1 MIEGPLLATFRYAN
15 SFVFILATSANTL
28 SLSPLGPLKNGNRA
42 VDKLLLQPDTKKR
55 RRGVRVALRMLLIG
69 ASATIVAVAVQ
80 KKLLPYQWGLIVVLA
95 IWWTMQQTTAERL
108 EDSPKSTFG
117 RRR

>member
-1 MIEGPLLATFRYAN
+1 MPPA
-15 SFVFILATSANTL
+15 
-28 SLSPLGPLKNGNRA
+28 SPLDKDHLG
-42 VDKLLLQPDTKKR
+42 VDNLLRQAGTKKR
-55 RRGVRVALRMLLIG
+55 RRGVRVAVRMLLIG

-108 EDSPKSTFG
+108 ENSLKSTFG